1 MVTTAMSTSPQYIWQ
16 VSRWPGVWACGSSL
30 RNGVIITIIII
41 VAEAARLRGAQ
52 MVSWTQQKH
61 SLVQVPFPCGRAGI
75 GPTYHLPACVVSS
88 YEWRRRQLEVR
99 AKEPSRPCEKA
110 PQIS

>member
-1 MVTTAMSTSPQYIWQ
+1 MVTTAMSTSPQYIAE

-30 RNGVIITIIII
+30 RNGVIIIIII
-41 VAEAARLRGAQ
+41 VVAEAARLRGAQ

-61 SLVQVPFPCGRAGI
+61 SLVQVPFPVVALASALPPASLRCLLIRVEAAPAG
-75 GPTYHLPACVVSS
+75 
-88 YEWRRRQLEVR
+88 EVR
-99 AKEPSRPCEKA
+99 AKNRRGPVKKA